1 MSQEVKVECVKC
13 KAHYLVEPNYL
24 DQVVCEKCSGRNF
37 IQVKAPAPEA
47 PKAPASSVAAQPAAP
62 KAPAPA
68 AAAQPGPASK
78 TEAPKVTTPA
88 AAKPP
93 APTPPVEIERLRKLR
108 DEIIGQLDKVVV
120 GQTNVV
126 EELVIAIL
134 CGGHCLLEGV
144 PGLAKTL
151 LISSLAR
158 AMSCSFKRIQFTPD
172 LMPSDITGTD
182 VLQDD
187 PITGE
192 RKFKFLRGPV
202 FANII
207 LADEINRTPPKTQAS
222 LLEAMQEK
230 QVSVGGIIHKL
241 EPPFFV
247 LATQNPLEQEG
258 TYPLPEAQQ
267 DRFLFKIFVDY
278 PESADEIKIVR
289 RVTQQT
295 FGEIQEVCSGPELV
309 AMQKILLDV
318 PVADAVIDYAN
329 RLVRATRSKREG
341 AVDFATN
348 WLAWGAGPR
357 ATINLITAARC
368 YSALQGRTAPSVD
381 DVIRVA
387 KPVLRHR
394 IALNYVGKAEGLTTD
409 AVVDK
414 LVGVVAKY

>member
-13 KAHYLVEPNYL
+13 KAHYLVEANYL
-24 DQVVCEKCSGRNF
+24 DQVVCEKCGGRQF
-37 IQVKAPAPEA
+37 DQVKATSPAPKAAPLAPSAPAAQPVAPANATPVPPAPEQIA
-47 PKAPASSVAAQPAAP
+47 
-62 KAPAPA
+62 
-68 AAAQPGPASK
+68 
-78 TEAPKVTTPA
+78 
-88 AAKPP
+88 
-93 APTPPVEIERLRKLR
+93 RLRTLH
-108 DEIIGQLDKVVV
+108 DGIITQLDRVVV
-120 GQTNVV
+120 GQTNVI

-151 LISSLAR
+151 LISSLAQ

-207 LADEINRTPPKTQAS
+207 LADEINRTPPKTQAAM
-222 LLEAMQEK
+222 LEAMQER
-230 QVSVGGIIHKL
+230 QVSVGGIIHRL
-241 EPPFFV
+241 DPPFFV

-278 PESADEIKIVR
+278 PAAEEEIRIVR
-289 RVTQQT
+289 RVTQQA
-295 FGEIQEVCSGPELV
+295 FGRIETVCTGEELV
-309 AMQKILLDV
+309 ALQKLLLDI

-329 RLVRATRSKREG
+329 RLARATRARTPG
-341 AVDFATN
+341 ALDFATN

-357 ATINLITAARC
+357 ATISLVAAARC
-368 YSALQGRTAPSVD
+368 HCALQGRAAPSVD

-409 AVVDK
+409 AVIDK
-414 LVGVVAKY
+414 LVEAVPKY